1 MRLRHSPAS
10 GVAAESRKHILEI
23 EVTVRSWEPSGTS
36 SGIPPKRKRPE
47 TYGGEAIREC
57 FLKEMV
63 KKKIP
68 SSKSEFYI
76 VTVARQMKFYV
87 P

>member
-1 MRLRHSPAS
+1 MRLRHGPAS
-10 GVAAESRKHILEI
+10 AVAAESRKHSLEV

-36 SGIPPKRKRPE
+36 SGIAPKRERPE
-47 TYGGEAIREC
+47 TCGGEAIREC

-63 KKKIP
+63 KKNP
-68 SSKSEFYI
+68 SSMSEFYI